1 MPDVEQSKMVDI
13 DTSGPGADVELEN
26 DQPEENTSPEVETSA
41 EEYFN
46 NKLKQEIRKKN
57 QRVLKRKKMN

>member
-26 DQPEENTSPEVETSA
+26 DQPEEKHISRSRN
-41 EEYFN
+41 
-46 NKLKQEIRKKN
+46 IC
-57 QRVLKRKKMN
+57 

>member
-26 DQPEENTSPEVETSA
+26 DQPEENTEVETAA
-41 EEYFN
+41 EETSTE
-46 NKLKQEIRKKN
+46 QVEAERIRE
-57 QRVLKRKKMN
+57 RTR

>member
-41 EEYFN
+41 EETSTTS
-46 NKLKQEIRKKN
+46 
-57 QRVLKRKKMN
+57 